1 MTRSPVRI
9 RRTDVGTII
18 LHWVLVIALV
28 VSVGTGLRIAMD
40 SPDQA
45 WLVAL
50 DGILPL
56 YVVWTRHIPAAVTL
70 VAVSLAYVLYMRY
83 SGLMRRIQLDWTRL
97 KLVVTGRGK
106 VRWGAINVV
115 LYWVLFATMIMEV
128 VTGTLLWF
136 GWGRDIIVRLHLLGT
151 WMILGYAAT
160 HIMAHW
166 VVGGA
171 VQLLRVFRPS
181 RLAPPPPPFDPLDM
195 LQALD
200 TAGRVARAPQPRRA
214 VFLVNPFLAA
224 AAAAVAGITVSV
236 EWNTAF
242 EDTLY
247 IHRIDKANAP
257 VLDGD
262 MSDPTWRHAPTV
274 KMFTTLG
281 GNLDGTGDST
291 VEIRAVHDGE
301 WAYFCFVWDDP
312 TRSLKHLPLW
322 RV

>member
-1 MTRSPVRI
+1 MPS
-9 RRTDVGTII
+9 
-18 LHWVLVIALV
+18 
-28 VSVGTGLRIAMD
+28 
-40 SPDQA
+40 
-45 WLVAL
+45 
-50 DGILPL
+50 
-56 YVVWTRHIPAAVTL
+56 
-70 VAVSLAYVLYMRY
+70 
-83 SGLMRRIQLDWTRL
+83 
-97 KLVVTGRGK
+97 
-106 VRWGAINVV
+106 
-115 LYWVLFATMIMEV
+115 
-128 VTGTLLWF
+128 
-136 GWGRDIIVRLHLLGT
+136 
-151 WMILGYAAT
+151 
-160 HIMAHW
+160 
-166 VVGGA
+166 

-181 RLAPPPPPFDPLDM
+181 KLKPPPPPFDPLDM
-195 LQALD
+195 LQMLEKTGAH
-200 TAGRVARAPQPRRA
+200 APRRRA